1 MSRCAGYP
9 ALVKTLLRI
18 VIFLAIAAGLLAA
31 GGYAYLRRS
40 LPQTDGVI
48 RLKALDAPVEIL
60 RDAYGIPH
68 IYARSADD
76 AYFALG
82 FVHAQD
88 RLWQMEMNRRL
99 AAGRLA
105 EILGPKALYTDR
117 FLRTLGVRRA
127 AEASFRN
134 LDPASRKSL
143 EAYAA
148 GVNAFLAT
156 GPVLPPE
163 FWILRDAP
171 EPWTPVDSITWTK
184 MMAWD
189 LGGNWKNELLR
200 MSLARTLSNARIDE
214 FLPPYPGDVPQK
226 IAELKPLYD
235 SLGGDARGL
244 AEDTERVAQLLPS
257 WQAEGNGSN
266 NWVVS
271 GAHSASGKPLLANDP
286 HLGLTAPPVWYFAQL
301 SAPGMNVIGAT
312 LPGVPGVVLGRNM
325 RIAWGFTNT
334 GPDVQDLYIEKL
346 EGDEQYLTPDGP
358 RPFVRLD
365 ETIKVRGEP
374 DQKLAVRISRHGPVV
389 SEVLR
394 AAQGLAPR
402 EHVLAFAWT
411 ALAEDDASIR
421 ALLKLERAHD
431 WKGFLEAARDLGA
444 PQQNIVY
451 ADTGGNIGFIAAG
464 RVPLRK
470 PDNDLKGLAPA
481 PGWLAKYDW
490 AGTIP
495 FDELPQSYNPA
506 SGAIVTAND
515 KIAPP
520 GYKYWITSEWQ
531 PPYRAHRIEE
541 LLAAVPKHTAQ
552 SFARMQADILSL
564 PLRGLLPRLVAT
576 TPRTREAAQ
585 ALALL
590 ARWDGSMAA
599 DRPEPLI
606 AVAWWRALTRA
617 LYADEL
623 GDAFLPNWEP
633 RAEFV
638 TNVLSGKD
646 GAARWCDDVR
656 TPATETCDQILASSL
671 DAALEDLRRRYGTD
685 MTAWKW
691 GAAHVALH
699 EHRPL
704 GRVPWLARW
713 FDIAVPSPGGPYT
726 VDVGRSNFF
735 DDAQP
740 YANRHAPS
748 LRAIYDLADPE
759 ASLTIHSGGQSGNPL
774 SRNYRAFTAA
784 WARGEYIRMTADRAR
799 LEAAGARRLT
809 LQPAN

>member
-1 MSRCAGYP
+1 M
-9 ALVKTLLRI
+9 KTLLRI
-18 VIFLAIAAGLLAA
+18 LLVPVVAAGLLAA
-31 GGYAYLRRS
+31 GGYWYLRQS
-40 LPQTDGVI
+40 LPQTTGVL
-48 RLKALDAPVEIL
+48 RLAGLDAPVEIL
-60 RDAYGIPH
+60 RDAYGVPH
-68 IYARSADD
+68 IYARSVDD

-127 AEASFRN
+127 AEASFKN
-134 LDPASRKSL
+134 LDPDSRKSL
-143 EAYAA
+143 AAYAA

-156 GPVLPPE
+156 GRVLPPE
-163 FWILRDAP
+163 FWILRDTP
-171 EPWTPVDSITWTK
+171 EPWTPVDSISWTK

-200 MSLARTLSNARIDE
+200 MSLARTLPVERIE
-214 FLPPYPGDVPQK
+214 QFLPPYPGDAPQT
-226 IAELKPLYD
+226 LPDLHQLYAA
-235 SLGGDARGL
+235 LGGDAWRL
-244 AEDTERVAQLLPS
+244 AADTARVAELLPS
-257 WQAEGNGSN
+257 WQAEGVGSN

-271 GAHSASGKPLLANDP
+271 GARSASGKPLLANDP
-286 HLGLTAPPVWYFAQL
+286 HLGLSAPPVWYFAQL
-301 SAPGMNVIGAT
+301 HAPGMDVIGAT
-312 LPGVPGVVLGRNM
+312 LPGVPGVVLGRNT

-334 GPDVQDLYIEKL
+334 GPDVQDLYLEKL
-346 EGDEQYLTPDGP
+346 EGEGEYLTPQGP
-358 RPFVRLD
+358 RPFLRLD

-402 EHVLAFAWT
+402 GHVLAFAWT
-411 ALAEDDASIR
+411 ALADDDASVR
-421 ALLKLERAHD
+421 ALFKLGQAHD
-431 WKGFLEAARDLGA
+431 WKGFLAAARDLGA

-451 ADTGGNIGFIAAG
+451 ADVDGNIGFVAAG
-464 RVPLRK
+464 RVPVRK

-490 AGTIP
+490 SGYIP

-506 SGAIVTAND
+506 SGVIVTANN
-515 KIAPP
+515 KIVPP
-520 GYKYWITSEWQ
+520 GYKHWITSEWQ
-531 PPYRAHRIEE
+531 PPYRAERIEE
-541 LLAAVPKHTAQ
+541 LLAAVPRHTVP
-552 SFARMQADILSL
+552 SFARMQADIVSL
-564 PLRGLLPRLVAT
+564 PLRGLLPRLLAT
-576 TPRTREAAQ
+576 KPRTREAAQ

-590 ARWDGSMAA
+590 ARWDGAMGIE
-599 DRPEPLI
+599 RPEPLI
-606 AVAWWRALTRA
+606 AMAWWRELTRA

-623 GDAFLPNWEP
+623 GEAFRPNWLP

-638 TNVLSGKD
+638 ADVLADKD

-656 TPATETCDQILASSL
+656 TPATETCDEILARSL
-671 DAALEDLRRRYGTD
+671 DAALADLRKRYGSD
-685 MTAWKW
+685 MMAWRW

-699 EHRPL
+699 EHRPF

-713 FDIAVPSPGGPYT
+713 FDISVPSPGGPYT

-735 DDAQP
+735 DDARP
-740 YANRHAPS
+740 FANRHAPS

-759 ASLTIHSGGQSGNPL
+759 ASLYIHSGGQSGNPL
-774 SRNYRAFTAA
+774 SRDYRAFSAA
-784 WARGEYIRMTADRAR
+784 WARGEYIRMTAERTR
-799 LEAAGARRLT
+799 LEAAGVRRLT
-809 LQPAN
+809 LQPRK

>member
-1 MSRCAGYP
+1 VR
-9 ALVKTLLRI
+9 LVARI
-18 VIFLAIAAGLLAA
+18 VLLLLVIAAALA
-31 GGYAYLRRS
+31 GGGYWILRQS
-40 LPQTDGVI
+40 LPRTEGVL
-48 RLKALDAPVEIL
+48 RVAGLDAPVEIL

-68 IYARSADD
+68 IYARSAND

-88 RLWQMEMNRRL
+88 RLWQMEFNRRL

-105 EILGPKALYTDR
+105 EILGAKALYTDR

-127 AEASFRN
+127 AEASFKN
-134 LDPASRKSL
+134 LDADSRKSL

-148 GVNAFLAT
+148 GVNAFLAS
-156 GPVLPPE
+156 GRVLPPE
-163 FWILRDAP
+163 FWMLRDTP
-171 EPWTPVDSITWTK
+171 EPWTPVDSISWTK

-200 MSLARTLSNARIDE
+200 MSLARTLPVERIE
-214 FLPPYPGDVPQK
+214 QFLPPYPGDAPQK
-226 IAELKPLYD
+226 LPDLHQLYAG
-235 SLGGDARGL
+235 LGGDAWRL
-244 AEDTERVAQLLPS
+244 AEDTARVADLLPS
-257 WQAEGNGSN
+257 WQAEGIGSN

-271 GAHSASGKPLLANDP
+271 GARSASGKPLLANDP
-286 HLGLTAPPVWYFAQL
+286 HLDLSAPPVWYFAQL
-301 SAPGMNVIGAT
+301 HAPGMNIIGAT
-312 LPGVPGVVLGRNM
+312 LPGVPGVVLGRNT

-334 GPDVQDLYIEKL
+334 GPDVQDLYLEKL
-346 EGDEQYLTPDGP
+346 EGGEQYLTPQGP

-374 DQKLAVRISRHGPVV
+374 DQKLVVRISRHGPVV

-402 EHVLAFAWT
+402 GHVLAFAWT
-411 ALAEDDASIR
+411 ALADDDASVR
-421 ALLKLERAHD
+421 ALFKLGQAHD
-431 WKGFLEAARDLGA
+431 WQGFLEAARDLGA

-451 ADTGGNIGFIAAG
+451 ADVDGNIGFIAAG

-490 AGTIP
+490 AGYIP
-495 FDELPQSYNPA
+495 FDELPQRYNPA
-506 SGAIVTAND
+506 SGAIVTANN
-515 KIAPP
+515 KIVPP

-531 PPYRAHRIEE
+531 PPYRAERIEE
-541 LLAAVPKHTAQ
+541 LLAAVPKHTVP
-552 SFARMQADILSL
+552 SFARMQADIVSL
-564 PLRGLLPRLVAT
+564 PLRALLPRLTAT
-576 TPRTREAAQ
+576 KPRTREAAQ

-590 ARWDGSMAA
+590 ARWDGAMAVE
-599 DRPEPLI
+599 RPEPLI
-606 AVAWWRALTRA
+606 AMAWWRELTRA

-623 GDAFLPNWEP
+623 GDAFRPNWLP

-638 TNVLSGKD
+638 ADVLADKD
-646 GAARWCDDVR
+646 GAGAWCDDVR
-656 TPATETCDQILASSL
+656 TPAAETCEQILASSL
-671 DAALEDLRRRYGTD
+671 DAALADLRRRYGND
-685 MTAWKW
+685 MMAWRW

-699 EHRPL
+699 EHHPF
-704 GRVPWLARW
+704 GRVPWLERW
-713 FDIAVPSPGGPYT
+713 FDISVPSPGGPYT

-735 DDAQP
+735 DDARP

-759 ASLTIHSGGQSGNPL
+759 ASLYIHSGGQSGNPL
-774 SRNYRAFTAA
+774 SRDYRAFSAA

-799 LEAAGARRLT
+799 LEAAGVRRLT
-809 LQPAN
+809 LQPRK

>member
-1 MSRCAGYP
+1 M
-9 ALVKTLLRI
+9 KTLLRI
-18 VIFLAIAAGLLAA
+18 LIFLVVAAGLLAA
-31 GGYAYLRRS
+31 GSYWTLRRS
-40 LPQTDGVI
+40 LPQTEGVL
-48 RLKALDAPVEIL
+48 RVAGLDAPVEIL

-88 RLWQMEMNRRL
+88 RLWQMEVNRRL

-127 AEASFRN
+127 AETSVKN
-134 LDPASRKSL
+134 LDADSRKSL

-156 GPVLPPE
+156 GHVLPAE
-163 FWILRDAP
+163 FWILRDTP
-171 EPWTPVDSITWTK
+171 EPWTPVDSISWTK

-200 MSLARTLSNARIDE
+200 MRLARTLPVERIE
-214 FLPPYPGDVPQK
+214 QFLPPYPGDAPQQ
-226 IAELKPLYD
+226 LPDLHQLYAA
-235 SLGGDARGL
+235 LGSDAWRLAGDTA
-244 AEDTERVAQLLPS
+244 RVADLLPS
-257 WQAEGNGSN
+257 WQEEGIGSN

-271 GAHSASGKPLLANDP
+271 GARSASGKPLLANDP
-286 HLGLTAPPVWYFAQL
+286 HLGLSAPPVWYFAQL
-301 SAPGMNVIGAT
+301 HAPGMDIIGAT
-312 LPGVPGVVLGRNM
+312 FPGVPGVVLGRNT

-334 GPDVQDLYIEKL
+334 GPDVQDLYLEKL
-346 EGDEQYLTPDGP
+346 EGEDEYLTPQGP
-358 RPFVRLD
+358 RPFLRLD

-402 EHVLAFAWT
+402 GHVLAFAWT
-411 ALAEDDASIR
+411 ALAEDDASMR
-421 ALLKLERAHD
+421 ALFKLGQAHD
-431 WKGFLEAARDLGA
+431 WKGFLDAARDLGA

-451 ADTGGNIGFIAAG
+451 ADVDGNIGFIAAG
-464 RVPLRK
+464 RVPVRK

-490 AGTIP
+490 AGYIP

-506 SGAIVTAND
+506 SGAIVTANN

-520 GYKYWITSEWQ
+520 GYKHWITSEWQ
-531 PPYRAHRIEE
+531 PPYRAKRIEE
-541 LLAAVPKHTAQ
+541 LLAAVPRHTVP
-552 SFARMQADILSL
+552 SFARMQADIVSL
-564 PLRGLLPRLVAT
+564 PLRALLPRLLAT
-576 TPRTREAAQ
+576 KPHTRQAAQ

-590 ARWDGSMAA
+590 ARWDGAMATE
-599 DRPEPLI
+599 RPEPLI
-606 AVAWWRALTRA
+606 AMAWWRELTRA

-623 GDAFLPNWEP
+623 GEAFRPNWLP
-633 RAEFV
+633 RAQFV
-638 TNVLSGKD
+638 TNVLAGKD
-646 GAARWCDDVR
+646 GAAAWCDDVR
-656 TPATETCDQILASSL
+656 TPATETCDEILASSL
-671 DAALEDLRRRYGTD
+671 DAALADLRQRYGND
-685 MTAWKW
+685 MMAWRW

-699 EHRPL
+699 EHRPF

-713 FDIAVPSPGGPYT
+713 FDITVPSPGGPYT

-735 DDAQP
+735 DDARP

-759 ASLTIHSGGQSGNPL
+759 ASLYIHSGGQSGNPL
-774 SRNYRAFTAA
+774 SRDYRAFSAA
-784 WARGEYIRMTADRAR
+784 WARGEYIRMTADRAH
-799 LEAAGARRLT
+799 LETAGVRRLT
-809 LQPAN
+809 LQPRK